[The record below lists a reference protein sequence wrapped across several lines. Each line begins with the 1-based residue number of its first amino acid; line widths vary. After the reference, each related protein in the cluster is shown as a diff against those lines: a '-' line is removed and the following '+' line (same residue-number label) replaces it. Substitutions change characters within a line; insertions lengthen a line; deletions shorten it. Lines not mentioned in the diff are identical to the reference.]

1 MDSWQRAERLDAD
14 RVADALHEL
23 TGVRLTVEGPCA
35 GGQVGAAYV
44 RRSVL
49 KWRPR
54 MERSALEN
62 GPLAVCEAVRARGC
76 PCPATEL
83 TAQVGHAVAHV
94 QEMLPGQ
101 PMRGMDAAGLDQ
113 ALALNALQEGAL
125 AGRPEVPP
133 VRLYLTGDG
142 PGFCLHEPL
151 RRHSRRAADLERRV
165 RVIGAGHPDELP
177 GDDAVHLDFHPG
189 NLLHAD
195 GRITGVI
202 DWDGAARG
210 DRRFDLVALRF
221 GLHAPGQRA
230 APGVVDR
237 LDALLDTVPADVLRP
252 AWAHMGLRMTDWA
265 IRHFPPDEVDHWLGL
280 AERRLG

>member
-1 MDSWQRAERLDAD
+1 MPDTAR
-14 RVADALHEL
+14 
-23 TGVRLTVEGPCA
+23 
-35 GGQVGAAYV
+35 V
-44 RRSVL
+44 RRSVASGDHRDPANGKGL
-49 KWRPR
+49 INPGGTFHRPTLLAS
-54 MERSALEN
+54 SA
-62 GPLAVCEAVRARGC
+62 
-76 PCPATEL
+76 
-83 TAQVGHAVAHV
+83 
-94 QEMLPGQ
+94 
-101 PMRGMDAAGLDQ
+101 
-113 ALALNALQEGAL
+113 
-125 AGRPEVPP
+125 
-133 VRLYLTGDG
+133 DG
-142 PGFCLHEPL
+142 F
-151 RRHSRRAADLERRV
+151 SRRAADLERRV

-210 DRRFDLVALRF
+210 DRRFDLVTLRF

-230 APGVVDR
+230 APGVVGR